1 MGWLRGLN
9 ERSKTWPAFQY
20 ALVGALITALILVP
34 LAFLIHNQPLERI
47 TLIVAGTIGGFVGM
61 YWGRRRLERK
71 ADPS

>member
-9 ERSKTWPAFQY
+9 ERSKSWPAFQY
-20 ALVGALITALILVP
+20 ALGAALIGALILVP
-34 LAFLIHNQPLERI
+34 LAFLIHDQPFERI
-47 TLIVAGTIGGFVGM
+47 SMIVAGTIGGFAGM